1 MISADSSLDRE
12 DSAKPM
18 IKALKKRHLAPI
30 YGEPMGGRCPHAP
43 EEKDYLVIDEVPDV
57 FHCGHLHVYGC
68 ERYRGVTVV
77 NSATFQG
84 RTSYMKRRGVVPT
97 PGRVPIVDLQT
108 NQVQKLRF
116 A

>member
-1 MISADSSLDRE
+1 
-12 DSAKPM
+12 
-18 IKALKKRHLAPI
+18 
-30 YGEPMGGRCPHAP
+30 MGGRCPHAP
-43 EEKDYLVIDEVPDV
+43 EDKDYLIIDEVPDV
-57 FHCGHLHVYGC
+57 LHCGHLHVYGC

-84 RTSYMKRRGVVPT
+84 RTSYMKRRGVMPT